1 MQTQK
6 SGKNIQSVQR
16 AIDIINC
23 FKDSNTSLSL
33 GQISAKLGLNK
44 STVHGI
50 LSTLYQNDFIQQ
62 SPDGHYMLGSYFARR
77 FGMGDTVIREQ
88 LKEKSSEGMTR
99 IANRYGVSCGIF
111 MLELGELVLVN
122 RAQPQSET
130 YMITTHATYIQPL
143 YCSASGKILLANMSE
158 EALEKYLEA
167 NPLTPRT
174 VKTISTRKGLMEALE
189 AIRQEGYGI
198 ENEELGLG
206 VYALSV
212 PIYDNSDKLFAT
224 VGATGLALRMRMQKE
239 AIVKDLKELSR
250 EISQQLF

>member
-1 MQTQK
+1 MQSPK

-23 FKDSNTSLSL
+23 FKDNSTKLSL
-33 GQISAKLGLNK
+33 GQISARLDLNK

-50 LSTLYQNDFIQQ
+50 LSTLYQNDFVQQ
-62 SPDGHYMLGSYFARR
+62 ASDGCYMLGPYFVRR
-77 FGMGDTVIREQ
+77 FGLGDTTTRMQ
-88 LKEKSSEGMTR
+88 LKEISSEGMTR

-130 YMITTHATYIQPL
+130 YTITTHATYIQPL

-158 EALEKYLEA
+158 DSLKKYLDA

-174 VKTISTRKGLMEALE
+174 TKTISTKKGLLEALE
-189 AIRQEGYGI
+189 AIRQKGYGI
-198 ENEELGLG
+198 ENEELGMG

-212 PIYDNSDKLFAT
+212 PIYDNSDQLFAT
-224 VGATGLALRMRMQKE
+224 VGATGLALRMRMQKD
-239 AIVKDLKELSR
+239 AIVADLKELSR